1 MKKNITLNIR
11 NVKKK
16 NLNRQLKENINN
28 IINKI
33 GSFVRSLSTT
43 ESQIQCQKIMQM
55 GQNSQQET
63 QKGTF

>member
-43 ESQIQCQKIMQM
+43 ESQI
-55 GQNSQQET
+55 
-63 QKGTF
+63 